1 VGESGDKVFRGR
13 FNHNIDAKGRL
24 NFPAKFREVLANN
37 FEEKLILVKHNRCLR
52 AYPLSVWTTLEKT
65 RFNQYRT
72 PEQEAVLRW
81 VLGSMAECGF
91 DKQGRI
97 LIPQDLRSHA
107 ELNRESVVVGMLNKI
122 EVWNRQRWEE
132 EVEVRV
138 LETVN
143 VDEALQQLGL

>member
-1 VGESGDKVFRGR
+1 MFRGR

-24 NFPAKFREVLANN
+24 NFPAKFREVFADN

-52 AYPLSVWTTLEKT
+52 AYPLSVWKTLEETK
-65 RFNQYRT
+65 FNQFRT
-72 PEQEAVLRW
+72 PDQEAVFRW

-97 LIPQDLRSHA
+97 LIPQDLRNHA
-107 ELNRESVVVGMLNKI
+107 DLSRETVVVGMLNRI

-132 EVEVRV
+132 EVEGRV
-138 LETVN
+138 QETLN
-143 VDEALQQLGL
+143 VEEALQQLGL

>member
-1 VGESGDKVFRGR
+1 MFRGR

-24 NFPAKFREVLANN
+24 NFPAKFREVLANS
-37 FEEKLILVKHNRCLR
+37 FEEKLILVKHKRCLR
-52 AYPLSVWTTLEKT
+52 AYPLSVWTTIEKT
-65 RFNQYRT
+65 KLNQYRT

-107 ELNRESVVVGMLNKI
+107 DLIRESVVVGMLNRI
-122 EVWNRQRWEE
+122 EVWNRQRWED

-138 LETVN
+138 QEQVN